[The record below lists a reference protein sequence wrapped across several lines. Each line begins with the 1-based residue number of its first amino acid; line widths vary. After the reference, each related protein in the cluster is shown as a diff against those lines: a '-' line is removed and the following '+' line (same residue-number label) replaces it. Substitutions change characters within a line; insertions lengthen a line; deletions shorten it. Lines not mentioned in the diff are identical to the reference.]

1 MGDVFRQ
8 LSRHGR
14 QRWLAKPPACLS
26 SEERLCR
33 GTFNKSTEKSKMK
46 RFAILL
52 FLLAL
57 VPAAA
62 FAQSYS
68 AVLTGTVEV
77 PGPGDTDGLGFA
89 VITISGTNLNYTIF
103 AQNIGAPTAAHIHTG
118 AAGAS
123 GAVFIGFNVN
133 TLTNGTVAIT
143 QEAAT
148 AINANPS
155 GFYVNV
161 HNAEFPGGAIRGQ
174 LARAEGEGART
185 AWLPVIG
192 KVTGQAGTNFVT
204 DMRIINNGSA
214 VANVTLDFFLQNIAG
229 NTGPTTTKS
238 ITVAP
243 GEAKLLDDVMGATL
257 LVNSGLGALKITS
270 DQNVLTTARVIN
282 DLRSESKGTAGFAT
296 SASETADTSGS
307 LTFLSNNASFRTNIG
322 YFNPSS
328 SNVTA
333 TFVVRRASDGG
344 VIGSNT
350 HTIPGFAMSHQ
361 AAFALISNV
370 PEADRTQNDFYV
382 TWTSSAPLFV
392 YSSVTD
398 NTTGD
403 AVYNQ

>member
-1 MGDVFRQ
+1 
-8 LSRHGR
+8 
-14 QRWLAKPPACLS
+14 
-26 SEERLCR
+26 
-33 GTFNKSTEKSKMK
+33 MK
-46 RFAILL
+46 RIAILL

-57 VPAAA
+57 APMAA

-68 AVLTGTVEV
+68 AVLTGAAEV
-77 PGPGDTDGLGFA
+77 PAADSDGLGFA
-89 VITISGTNLNYTIF
+89 VVTINGTTLNYTIF
-103 AQNIGAPTAAHIHTG
+103 TQNIGAPTLAHIHNG
-118 AAGAS
+118 VAGAN
-123 GAVFIGFNVN
+123 GPIFVHFNVN
-133 TLTNGTVAIT
+133 TLTNGTVTIT
-143 QEAAT
+143 QQEAN

-161 HNAEFPGGAIRGQ
+161 HNGEFPGGAIRGQ
-174 LARAEGEGART
+174 LARAEGDGART

-192 KVTGQAGTNFVT
+192 KVAGQAGTNFVT

-214 VANVTLDFFLQNIAG
+214 VANVTLDFFAQNPAG
-229 NTGPTTTKS
+229 NAAPTTTKN

-243 GEAKLLDDVMGATL
+243 GEAKVLDDVVGGTL
-257 LVNSGLGALKITS
+257 GVTSGLGGIKITS
-270 DQNVLTTARVIN
+270 DQNVLTSARVIN
-282 DLRSESKGTAGFAT
+282 DLRAENKGTAGFA
-296 SASETADTSGS
+296 ADAQETAGTSGTMS
-307 LTFLSNNASFRTNIG
+307 FLSSNASFRTNIG

-328 SNVTA
+328 STVTV
-333 TFVVRRASDGG
+333 TFVARRASDGAVLG
-344 VIGSNT
+344 TNN
-350 HTIPGFAMSHQ
+350 HAIPGFAMSHQ